1 VSAYVL
7 VEIEVTDQEEYAA
20 YGKLAH
26 ESVINHGGRFIVRG
40 GETEAFEG
48 EWAPRIVVLEFE
60 SLDAIRRWY
69 NSDEYQKILPMRLNT
84 TKSRLIA
91 VEGYDG

>member
-1 VSAYVL
+1 MSAYVL

-20 YGKLAH
+20 YGKLAN
-26 ESVINHGGRFIVRG
+26 ESVTNHGGRFIVRG

>member
-1 VSAYVL
+1 MSAYVL
-7 VEIEVTDQEEYAA
+7 VEIEVTNQEEYAA

-26 ESVINHGGRFIVRG
+26 ESVTSHGGRFLVRG
-40 GETEAFEG
+40 GETDMLEG

-69 NSDEYQKILPMRLNT
+69 HSDDYQKILPMRLNT

>member
-20 YGKLAH
+20 YGKLAN
-26 ESVINHGGRFIVRG
+26 ESVTNHGGRFIVRG
-40 GETEAFEG
+40 GETEVFEG

>member
-1 VSAYVL
+1 MSAYVL

-20 YGKLAH
+20 YGKLAN
-26 ESVINHGGRFIVRG
+26 ESVTNHGGRFIVRG
-40 GETEAFEG
+40 GETEVFEG